1 MEAPTMRLPKVKM
14 LLCWPSRM
22 QIYGFVE
29 NHTFLEQFVRMGV
42 PAQFSNLGVPAQFSN
57 IMEQFVGMG
66 VPAQFSNLG
75 VPAHFF
81 NLGGT
86 STIFSTLHGSL
97 WLGKDK
103 GSIMESAESCG
114 TIHLEIKFSSKVY
127 SKSLLN
133 RLYDITCDPL

>member
-1 MEAPTMRLPKVKM
+1 MRLPNVKI
-14 LLCWPSRM
+14 LLYWPSRM

-29 NHTFLEQFVRMGV
+29 NHTFLEQFVSRGV
-42 PAQFSNLGVPAQFSN
+42 PAQFSNLW
-57 IMEQFVGMG
+57 
-66 VPAQFSNLG
+66 
-75 VPAHFF
+75 
-81 NLGGT
+81 GT

-103 GSIMESAESCG
+103 GSIMESVESGG
-114 TIHLEIKFSSKVY
+114 TIHLEINFSSKVY

>member
-1 MEAPTMRLPKVKM
+1 MALLTLSNEVAPAHFFHLMEAPTMRLPNVKM

-29 NHTFLEQFVRMGV
+29 NHTFLEQFLRMGV

-57 IMEQFVGMG
+57 IMEQFVSMG

-81 NLGGT
+81 NLGVPAQ
-86 STIFSTLHGSL
+86 FSN
-97 WLGKDK
+97 LGEPAHF
-103 GSIMESAESCG
+103 SNIMEQFLSMGVPAQ
-114 TIHLEIKFSSKVY
+114 FSQPCMAPSG
-127 SKSLLN
+127 
-133 RLYDITCDPL
+133 